1 MMGVEQ
7 QPELIGVQGSAPYWL
22 DLRWGDGREARVDLS
37 NTMGDEAYEALR
49 EPAVFTAVDLGDWG
63 HSLVWTGG
71 VEIGADSLWLDS
83 LSSWGR
89 EDTRS
94 FLEWRLR
101 NGFSATA
108 AAEALGISRASVIRY
123 STEATVPRSIQLACK
138 GWDALKAA

>member
-63 HSLVWTGG
+63 HSLVWPGG

-89 EDTRS
+89 VTRGRS
-94 FLEWRLR
+94 WNGGFATAFPRLR
-101 NGFSATA
+101 RPRPWA
-108 AAEALGISRASVIRY
+108 SREPA
-123 STEATVPRSIQLACK
+123 
-138 GWDALKAA
+138 